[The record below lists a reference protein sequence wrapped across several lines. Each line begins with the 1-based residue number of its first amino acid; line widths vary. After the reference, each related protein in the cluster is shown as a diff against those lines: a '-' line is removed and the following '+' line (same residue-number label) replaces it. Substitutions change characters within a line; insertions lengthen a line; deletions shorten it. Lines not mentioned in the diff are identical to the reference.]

1 MRILAFELSTACGS
15 LAWRDNDVD
24 LLREWPNNRKNSG
37 AFFQNLAEVQK
48 QFGAPEKIVVGLGPG
63 SYAGTRIAISAA
75 IGLQVASGA
84 DLAGLASV
92 CAINCENNEY
102 CVVGDARRQTF
113 FFARICR
120 RDLVAGPELLGEMEL
135 RDKID
140 KLDQEMPIFA
150 SDELPQFA
158 RVQTRYPSAFILA
171 QLARDANRHFV
182 LPPLEPMYLREPHIT
197 APRST

>member
-15 LAWRDNDVD
+15 LAWLDNDVD

-75 IGLQVASGA
+75 IGLQLASDA
-84 DLAGLASV
+84 ELTGLASV
-92 CAINCENNEY
+92 CAIKCENNEY

-113 FFARICR
+113 FFARVCR
-120 RDLVAGPELLGEMEL
+120 HDLVAGPELLGEMEL
-135 RDKID
+135 RHKID

-150 SDELPQFA
+150 SEELPQFE
-158 RVQTRYPSAFILA
+158 RVQIRYPSASILA
-171 QLARDANRHFV
+171 QLARDTNRQFV

-197 APRST
+197 TPRST